1 MFARLLWKLLL
12 GSRGRL
18 SVAIVA
24 IVSGAAVIS
33 ALMNLDLG
41 VEYKLTREFRALGP
55 NLVVSPKER
64 ASTIDTGTL
73 PPALM
78 DQEQVLPEIAAM
90 LPRGPSKISRRIQS
104 LQPQLEVVGVAP
116 YLYLVAY
123 AGNTPVVVAGT
134 FYGEA
139 WALEP
144 TWKLQE
150 DPTPGSHREGWCIV
164 GRNAARQLKLGL
176 GSTFELRYGD
186 RKTPFTVGGI
196 VDTGSTEDNQ
206 IFVNLPA
213 AQQLAGVGERI
224 SLAQLRVNGTME
236 SIAAYA
242 AQLAKTL
249 PQFEVR
255 PIRQVTEA
263 EGAMLARIRLLI
275 FSMVLLILVLTALCI
290 LATMAALTME
300 RREDVGL
307 MKALGGSISRIV
319 GLFLAE
325 VGVLGAAG
333 GLIGCVAGL
342 ALSHWMGER
351 VFGAAIAAR
360 WEVFPMTIGLMVI
373 VALAGALPLRL
384 LGKVK
389 PAVILRGEM

>member
-41 VEYKLTREFRALGP
+41 VEYKLTQEFRTLGA
-55 NLVVSPKER
+55 NLVISPGRSSQSVDAGTASPVLMGQDTVMR
-64 ASTIDTGTL
+64 AI
-73 PPALM
+73 
-78 DQEQVLPEIAAM
+78 EQTRAPEQIAA
-90 LPRGPSKISRRIQS
+90 
-104 LQPQLEVVGVAP
+104 AP
-116 YLYLVAY
+116 YLYVIARV
-123 AGNTPVVVAGT
+123 GETPVVVAGT
-134 FYGEA
+134 WLDEA
-139 WALEP
+139 RNLAP
-144 TWKLQE
+144 TWKL
-150 DPTPGSHREGWCIV
+150 EGDWVASRDDIAHCLV
-164 GRNAARQLKLGL
+164 GRNVARQFNLAPGSALNLKYIDSSAQL
-176 GSTFELRYGD
+176 
-186 RKTPFTVGGI
+186 TVAGVLDSGGP
-196 VDTGSTEDNQ
+196 DDNQ
-206 IFVNLPA
+206 IFANLPVV
-213 AQQLAGVGERI
+213 QQLAHLRGLEGQIGLVQLSIQGTAAEI
-224 SLAQLRVNGTME
+224 SV
-236 SIAAYA
+236 YA
-242 AQLAKTL
+242 AQLAKAL

-263 EGAMLARIRLLI
+263 EGAMLGRIRLLI
-275 FSMVLLILVLTALCI
+275 FSMVMLILVLTALCV
-290 LATMAALTME
+290 LATMAALAME

-351 VFGAAIAAR
+351 VFGAVIAAR
-360 WEVFPMTIGLMVI
+360 WEVFPLTVGLMVI